1 MNVIAMWAVWAALV
15 LVLAGL
21 YLYRARLTRDEEDQL
36 FLDDAFDHLKNEQA
50 AMIDKVHRIQ
60 PLVRGSMALA
70 GAGTLF
76 VITYYV
82 LDFVKQFK

>member
-1 MNVIAMWAVWAALV
+1 MNVITMWAVWAALV

-21 YLYRARLTRDEEDQL
+21 HLYRARLTRDEEDQL
-36 FLDDAFDHLKNEQA
+36 FLDEAFNHLRNEQA